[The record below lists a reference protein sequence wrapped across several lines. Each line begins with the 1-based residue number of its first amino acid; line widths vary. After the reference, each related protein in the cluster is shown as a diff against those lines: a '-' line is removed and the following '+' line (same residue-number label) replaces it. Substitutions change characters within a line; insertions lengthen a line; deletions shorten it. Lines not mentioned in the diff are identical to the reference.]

1 MEATCTMT
9 TMMMM
14 RSSACSLL
22 LQRQGLPPPPR
33 RMANVISS
41 RSTQFLFSSKS
52 SSSSSSSNVSSSSSS
67 TSSGKNKGVL
77 VFDRTLKR
85 LQRDNAA
92 RAQKQWRQTLVAKKG
107 DPKSSSHVA
116 NEEHDDLISYD
127 YIRQEIATRL
137 IDRLDD
143 IKREEGFPLALDLGA
158 GAGYI
163 YRAICTEDAIQ
174 EGASGGIGGVR
185 KLVQLDS
192 SEQMLHRDNES
203 VVPGG
208 ERCDSYQ
215 LVADEECVLPFPDG
229 TFDLVISSASLHWVN
244 DLPMVFSEA
253 KRVLKPD
260 GCFMFAM
267 IGGTTLPELR
277 ISLLMAEQE
286 REGGVS
292 PHVGPFVELS
302 DVGGLL
308 QRAGFTLPTI
318 DTDTLHLTYPNAAVL
333 MEHLQRMG
341 ENNASL
347 KRRDRTARDTF
358 LAAACIYDEMFQT
371 KQQEEY
377 GPDHGTRR
385 TSEVEASLQ
394 VIYAIGW
401 TPHASQPAPLERGSA
416 THSIK
421 DISVTK
427 TSSFSKDD
435 DEAQDTTPPRGV

>member
-1 MEATCTMT
+1 
-9 TMMMM
+9 
-14 RSSACSLL
+14 
-22 LQRQGLPPPPR
+22 
-33 RMANVISS
+33 
-41 RSTQFLFSSKS
+41 
-52 SSSSSSSNVSSSSSS
+52 
-67 TSSGKNKGVL
+67 
-77 VFDRTLKR
+77 
-85 LQRDNAA
+85 
-92 RAQKQWRQTLVAKKG
+92 
-107 DPKSSSHVA
+107 
-116 NEEHDDLISYD
+116 
-127 YIRQEIATRL
+127 
-137 IDRLDD
+137 LDD

-163 YRAICTEDAIQ
+163 YRAICAEEAIQ
-174 EGASGGIGGVR
+174 DCGGGIGGVR

-192 SEQMLHRDNES
+192 SERMLHRDDDDDSDEP
-203 VVPGG
+203 VPGG
-208 ERCDSYQ
+208 ERCDSYR
-215 LVADEECVLPFPDG
+215 LVADEEAILPFPDG

-260 GCFMFAM
+260 GCFMLAI

-277 ISLLMAEQE
+277 ISLLLAEQE

-292 PHVGPFVELS
+292 PHVGPFVGLS

-318 DTDTLHLTYPNAAVL
+318 DTDTLRLAYPNAAVL

-371 KQQEEY
+371 KKGESQS
-377 GPDHGTRR
+377 DGT
-385 TSEVEASLQ
+385 TTGEVEASLQ

-401 TPHASQPAPLERGSA
+401 TPHESQPAPLERGSA

-427 TSSFSKDD
+427 TSSKDED
-435 DEAQDTTPPRGV
+435 ATPRV